1 MFTGIVAG
9 LGEIVATDDGAS
21 GRRIRIRSD
30 ILGACEIGASVAI
43 DGVCLTVVARDQGV
57 CDFDVSRETVV
68 RSALGRKNV
77 GERVNLET
85 PLRAG
90 DEFGGHIVQGHV
102 DEVGTVASVTGEE
115 GGRRLRIRV
124 RPEST
129 RYVVEKGSV
138 TLDGVSLT
146 VTDVDDASFEV
157 ALIPHTLAVTTLG
170 EVTVGRELNVE
181 VDVIAK
187 YVERLTGAWHP
198 KP

>member
-1 MFTGIVAG
+1 MFTGIVQAM
-9 LGEIVATDDGAS
+9 GEIVAIEDRDA

-30 ILGACEIGASVAI
+30 ALDDRAIGDSVAI
-43 DGVCLTVVARDQGV
+43 NGVCLTVVERDGNV
-57 CDFDVSRETVV
+57 CDFDVHAETLT
-68 RSALGRKNV
+68 RSSLGGKEPGDRLNV
-77 GERVNLET
+77 EK

-90 DEFGGHIVQGHV
+90 DDLGGHIVPGHV
-102 DEVGTVASVTGEE
+102 DEVGTVVSIVEEE
-115 GGRRLRIRV
+115 GGRRLRVRV

-146 VTDVDDASFEV
+146 VTDVNGGEFEV

-170 EVTVGRELNVE
+170 DAVVGRDLNVE

-187 YVERLTGAWHP
+187 YVERLTAHRR
-198 KP
+198 